1 MDIVFK
7 AISGVLIVLVLCQV
21 FAKQGKDISL
31 LLTITVCCMV
41 ITVAV
46 SYFRPVID
54 FFKDL
59 QTTANLNSELMRIM
73 LKVVGISLLTE
84 LTVMVCNDMSKAS
97 LGKSLQ
103 ILSAAAILCL
113 ALPLFEQL
121 LELPNTVLG
130 AL

>member
-41 ITVAV
+41 ITAAV
-46 SYFRPVID
+46 SYFHPVVD

-84 LTVMVCNDMSKAS
+84 LTVMVCNDMSNAS

-121 LELPNTVLG
+121 LELLNTVLG

>member
-41 ITVAV
+41 ITAAV

-59 QTTANLNSELMRIM
+59 QTTTNLNSELMRIM

-121 LELPNTVLG
+121 LELLNTVLG